1 MGESSSNIASHLPL
15 MAASHPDTLAVAVQ
29 GKRNRD
35 GSFPY
40 AELSALELDRES
52 NRVARGL
59 REAGIKRGIRTV
71 LMVTPGIEFFVLT
84 FALFKVGAI
93 PIMVDPGM
101 GVKKLKQCLDEA
113 APEGFIGISKAH
125 AARVILGWAKESNRI
140 NVTVGRKWFW
150 GGYGYDDVRSGVD
163 GPIMAEVESDEMAAI
178 LFTSGSTGIPKGV
191 EYTHGMF
198 QAQVDALRRDYGIE
212 PGEKDLATFPL
223 FALFGPALGMGSVV
237 PDMDASK
244 PITAN
249 PEHIIAA
256 IHDYETTNLFA
267 SPALIEKVGQHCA
280 AHEVTFPS
288 LKRVISAGAP
298 ADPVSLA
305 RFGKLLD
312 EGVSIWP
319 SYGAT
324 ESLPIARIAHQ
335 ELIADTA
342 AATETGA
349 GICVGTP
356 LEAMDVKII
365 GITDEPIPEW
375 REESRNA
382 VGEIGE
388 ICVRGPVVTRS
399 YYKRP
404 DATELAKIPLSDG
417 SGFYHRMGDVG
428 YMDDKGRLWFCGRKT
443 HRVVTKTDILFTIP
457 CERIFNTHP
466 KVHRTALVGVGQTPV
481 LCVEMLPEHG
491 NPDIKNLADELKAI
505 GKEYQQ
511 TSSIETFLAH
521 PGFPMDVRHNAKI
534 FREELAQWAASRL
547 V

>member
-1 MGESSSNIASHLPL
+1 MAEPAANIASHLAI
-15 MAASHPDTLAVAVQ
+15 MAESHPDTLAVVVQ
-29 GKRNRD
+29 GRQGAD
-35 GSFPY
+35 GTFAY
-40 AELSALELDRES
+40 DELTALELERES
-52 NRVARGL
+52 NRIARGL
-59 REAGIKRGIRTV
+59 REIGIDRGGRTV

-84 FALFKVGAI
+84 FALFKAGAI
-93 PIMVDPGM
+93 PVMVDPGM

-113 APEGFIGISKAH
+113 EPEAFIGISKAH
-125 AARVILGWAKESNRI
+125 AARVVLGWGKKSNRI

-150 GGYGYDDVRSGVD
+150 GGYGYADLRSGEDAAVL
-163 GPIMAEVESDEMAAI
+163 AEVDSDALAAI

-198 QAQVDALRRDYGIE
+198 QAQVDALRRDYGIA

-267 SPALIEKVGQHCA
+267 SPALLEKVGRHGA
-280 AHEVTFPS
+280 AHDVRFPS

-298 ADPVSLA
+298 ADPASLA
-305 RFGKLLD
+305 RFAGLVD

-324 ESLPIARIAHQ
+324 EALPVARISHQ
-335 ELIADTA
+335 ELIADTE
-342 AATETGA
+342 AATEQGA
-349 GICVGTP
+349 GICVGRP
-356 LEAMDVKII
+356 LEAMDVKIVA
-365 GITDEPIPEW
+365 ITDDPIGEW

-399 YYKRP
+399 YYRRP
-404 DATELAKIPLSDG
+404 DATASAKISLSDE
-417 SGFYHRMGDVG
+417 SDFYHRMGDVG
-428 YMDDKGRLWFCGRKT
+428 YLDDQGRLWFCGRKA
-443 HRVVTKTDILFTIP
+443 HRVVTESDTLFTIP

-466 KVHRTALVGVGQTPV
+466 IVRRTALVGVGKVPV
-481 LCVEMLPEHG
+481 LCVELQADHRKT
-491 NPDIKNLADELKAI
+491 DTTILFDELRAI
-505 GKEYQQ
+505 GKEHSQ
-511 TSSIETFLAH
+511 TKSIQTFLVH

-534 FREELAQWAASRL
+534 FREELATWVGSRL
-547 V
+547 T